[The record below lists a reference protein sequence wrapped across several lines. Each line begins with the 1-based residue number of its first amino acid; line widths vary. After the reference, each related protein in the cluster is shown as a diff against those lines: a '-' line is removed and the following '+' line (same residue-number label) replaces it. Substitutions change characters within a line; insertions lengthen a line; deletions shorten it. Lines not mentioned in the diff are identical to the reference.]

1 MSEIEQDKL
10 DAATTPRGLSRR
22 HFIQGVAATGV
33 GAGLLGLAACGGD
46 DTTEE
51 AVTEETTAEVTQG
64 GTLRIGGG
72 KVANAPTPFTTNDQ
86 GSLQVL
92 CCVGEYLIWNNDKGE
107 LEPRIAE
114 SWESTDGGTT
124 WTIKIRQGV
133 TFHDGSPLTADDVVY
148 SITAHLD
155 EANASTQA
163 GTFAGVLEAAGVTK
177 VDDSTIQIACLAP
190 TGALPNLISSTTYG
204 LIMIKNGEAA
214 GEGWQATMNGC
225 GPWVL
230 NTYTEG
236 DRTTFTRND
245 AYWDTNRI
253 PAFDSLELI
262 QFDSADAAVA
272 QLTAGEIDAVVA
284 KINPSTA
291 AAVDTN
297 VVELVRVPSASH
309 LMVHMRNDFGPFQD
323 KRIRKAAAL
332 TLARA
337 DYLSGVL
344 LGEGVLGNDSIIDA
358 YPTLKDTSVPQR
370 EIDLDA
376 AKALMEEAGV
386 ADGFDVDLS
395 SYSRDDINLLAPF
408 LKSSLAE
415 IGINVTIK
423 QADSYYTEP
432 WSAQESKKQES
443 NYWVESNFGITD
455 FGHRGSPDVVLN
467 RVIKSTG
474 DWNAA
479 QYKSD
484 DMDAAITAFVTGA
497 TEADRQA
504 AAKTIQEI
512 ALEDSPYIFLYFDV
526 ATGAVR
532 KGLTGVYANGMAQ
545 FESASARNV

>member
-51 AVTEETTAEVTQG
+51 TVTEETTAEVTQG
-64 GTLRIGGG
+64 GTLRVAGG

-86 GSLQVL
+86 GSLQIL
-92 CCVGEYLIWNNDKGE
+92 GCVGEYLMWNNDKGE

-114 SWESTDGGTT
+114 SWESADGGTT

-148 SITAHLD
+148 SITAHLG

-163 GTFAGVLEAAGVTK
+163 GTFAGVLEASGVTK

-204 LIMIKNGEAA
+204 MIMIKSGDAA
-214 GEGWQATMNGC
+214 GEGWQATMNSC

-253 PAFDSLELI
+253 PAFDALELI

-272 QLTAGEIDAVVA
+272 QLLAGELDAVSVVT
-284 KINPSTA
+284 PTTA
-291 AAVDTN
+291 ATIDSN
-297 VVELVRVPSASH
+297 VADLVRVPSAAH
-309 LMVHMRNDFGPFQD
+309 LSVHLRNDFGPFQD
-323 KRIRKAAAL
+323 KRVRKAAAL

-344 LGEGVLGNDSIIDA
+344 NGEGVLGNDSIIDA
-358 YPTLKDTSVPQR
+358 YPGSLKDDAVAQR
-370 EIDLDA
+370 EKDLEQ

-423 QADSYYTEP
+423 QADSYYSPP
-432 WSAQESKKQES
+432 WSSQESKDVE
-443 NYWVESNFGITD
+443 NNIWLESNFGITD

-467 RVIKSTG
+467 RVFKSTG

-479 QYKSD
+479 QYASD
-484 DMDAAITAFVTGA
+484 DMDAAIDEFIAA
-497 TEADRQA
+497 TTPDARKA
-504 AAKTIQEI
+504 AASKIQEI
-512 ALEDSPYIFLYFDV
+512 SLEDTPYILLYFAS
-526 ATGAVR
+526 ATAAVR
-532 KGLTGVYANGMAQ
+532 KGLGGFYSNGMAQ
-545 FESASARNV
+545 FESAAARNV

>member
-1 MSEIEQDKL
+1 
-10 DAATTPRGLSRR
+10 
-22 HFIQGVAATGV
+22 
-33 GAGLLGLAACGGD
+33 
-46 DTTEE
+46 
-51 AVTEETTAEVTQG
+51 
-64 GTLRIGGG
+64 
-72 KVANAPTPFTTNDQ
+72 
-86 GSLQVL
+86 
-92 CCVGEYLIWNNDKGE
+92 
-107 LEPRIAE
+107 
-114 SWESTDGGTT
+114 
-124 WTIKIRQGV
+124 
-133 TFHDGSPLTADDVVY
+133 
-148 SITAHLD
+148 
-155 EANASTQA
+155 
-163 GTFAGVLEAAGVTK
+163 
-177 VDDSTIQIACLAP
+177 
-190 TGALPNLISSTTYG
+190 
-204 LIMIKNGEAA
+204 
-214 GEGWQATMNGC
+214 
-225 GPWVL
+225 
-230 NTYTEG
+230 
-236 DRTTFTRND
+236 
-245 AYWDTNRI
+245 
-253 PAFDSLELI
+253 
-262 QFDSADAAVA
+262 
-272 QLTAGEIDAVVA
+272 
-284 KINPSTA
+284 
-291 AAVDTN
+291 
-297 VVELVRVPSASH
+297 
-309 LMVHMRNDFGPFQD
+309 MVHMRNDFGPFQD

-344 LGEGVLGNDSIIDA
+344 LGEGILGNDSIIDA
-358 YPTLKDTSVPQR
+358 YPTLKDTSVAQR
-370 EIDLDA
+370 EIDLEA

-432 WSAQESKKQES
+432 WAAQESKKQES
-443 NYWVESNFGITD
+443 NYWLESNFGITD

>member
-10 DAATTPRGLSRR
+10 EAATTPRGLSRR

-46 DTTEE
+46 DT
-51 AVTEETTAEVTQG
+51 ATEETTEETVAEVQQG
-64 GTLRIGGG
+64 GTLRVGGG

-86 GSLQVL
+86 GSLQIL

-133 TFHDGSPLTADDVVY
+133 TFHDGSTMTADDVVY
-148 SITAHLD
+148 SIASHLNPD
-155 EANASTQA
+155 NASTQA
-163 GTFAGVLEAAGVTK
+163 GTFTGIVEGVTK
-177 VDDSTIQIACLAP
+177 VDDSTIEIKCLAP

-204 LIMIKNGEAA
+204 LIMIKDGDAA

-236 DRTTFTRND
+236 DRTTFTRNEN
-245 AYWDTNRI
+245 YWDTSRI

-272 QLTAGEIDAVVA
+272 QLSAGELDAVVA
-284 KINPSTA
+284 KINPATA
-291 AAVDTN
+291 AAVDTS
-297 VVELVRVPSASH
+297 VVELVRVASASH

-323 KRIRKAAAL
+323 KRIRQAAAL

-358 YPTLKDTSVPQR
+358 YPTLKDTSVAQR
-370 EIDLDA
+370 EKDIEA
-376 AKALMEEAGV
+376 AKALMAEAGSE
-386 ADGFDVDLS
+386 GFDVDLS

-443 NYWVESNFGITD
+443 NYWLESNFGITD

-484 DMDAAITAFVTGA
+484 EMDAAINAFVTGA
-497 TEADRQA
+497 TPEDRQA

-512 ALEDSPYIFLYFDV
+512 ALADSPYIFLYFDV

>member
-10 DAATTPRGLSRR
+10 EAATTPRGLSRR

-46 DTTEE
+46 DT
-51 AVTEETTAEVTQG
+51 ATEETTEETVAEVQQG
-64 GTLRIGGG
+64 GTLRVGGG

-86 GSLQVL
+86 GSLQIL

-133 TFHDGSPLTADDVVY
+133 TFHDGSTMTADDVVY
-148 SITAHLD
+148 SIASHLNPD
-155 EANASTQA
+155 NASTQA
-163 GTFAGVLEAAGVTK
+163 GTFTGIVEGVTK
-177 VDDSTIQIACLAP
+177 VDDSTIEIKCLAP

-204 LIMIKNGEAA
+204 LIMIKDGDAA

-236 DRTTFTRND
+236 DRTTFTRNEN
-245 AYWDTNRI
+245 YWDTSRI

-272 QLTAGEIDAVVA
+272 QLSAGELDAVVA
-284 KINPSTA
+284 KINPATA
-291 AAVDTN
+291 AAVDTS
-297 VVELVRVPSASH
+297 VVELVRVASASH

-323 KRIRKAAAL
+323 KRIRQAAAL

-358 YPTLKDTSVPQR
+358 YPTLKDTSVAQR
-370 EIDLDA
+370 EKDIEA
-376 AKALMEEAGV
+376 AKALMAEAGSE
-386 ADGFDVDLS
+386 GFDVDLS

-443 NYWVESNFGITD
+443 NYWLESNFGITD

-484 DMDAAITAFVTGA
+484 EMDAAINAFVTGA
-497 TEADRQA
+497 TPEDRQA

-512 ALEDSPYIFLYFDV
+512 SLADSPYIFLYFDV

>member
-1 MSEIEQDKL
+1 
-10 DAATTPRGLSRR
+10 
-22 HFIQGVAATGV
+22 
-33 GAGLLGLAACGGD
+33 
-46 DTTEE
+46 
-51 AVTEETTAEVTQG
+51 
-64 GTLRIGGG
+64 
-72 KVANAPTPFTTNDQ
+72 
-86 GSLQVL
+86 
-92 CCVGEYLIWNNDKGE
+92 
-107 LEPRIAE
+107 
-114 SWESTDGGTT
+114 
-124 WTIKIRQGV
+124 
-133 TFHDGSPLTADDVVY
+133 
-148 SITAHLD
+148 
-155 EANASTQA
+155 
-163 GTFAGVLEAAGVTK
+163 
-177 VDDSTIQIACLAP
+177 
-190 TGALPNLISSTTYG
+190 
-204 LIMIKNGEAA
+204 MIKNGEKA
-214 GEGWQATMNGC
+214 GDGWQATMNSC

-230 NTYTEG
+230 DTYTEG

-253 PAFDSLELI
+253 PAFDALELI

-291 AAVDTN
+291 AAVDAN

-309 LMVHMRNDFGPFQD
+309 LSIHMRNDFGPFQD

-337 DYLSGVL
+337 DYVSGVL
-344 LGEGVLGNDSIIDA
+344 LGEAVLGNDSIIDA
-358 YPTLKDTSVPQR
+358 SPTLKDTSVAQR
-370 EIDLDA
+370 EQDLEA
-376 AKALMEEAGV
+376 AKALMAEAGSE
-386 ADGFDVDLS
+386 GFDVDLS

-432 WSAQESKKQES
+432 WSSQESKKVEN
-443 NYWVESNFGITD
+443 NYWLESNFGITD

-467 RVIKSTG
+467 RVFKSTG

-479 QYKSD
+479 QYKSK
-484 DMDAAITAFVTGA
+484 DMDAAIDAFITGA
-497 TEADRQA
+497 TQEDRQA

-512 ALEDSPYIFLYFDV
+512 SLEDSPYIYLYFDV

-532 KGLTGVYANGMAQ
+532 KGLTGIYANGMAQ

>member
-46 DTTEE
+46 DTASEDTT
-51 AVTEETTAEVTQG
+51 AETTAEVAQG
-64 GTLRIGGG
+64 GTLRVGGG

-86 GSLQVL
+86 GSLQIL

-124 WTIKIRQGV
+124 WTLKIRQGV
-133 TFHDGSPLTADDVVY
+133 TFHDGSPMTADDVVY
-148 SITAHLD
+148 SLASHLD

-163 GTFAGVLEAAGVTK
+163 GTFGGVLEASGVTK
-177 VDDSTIQIACLAP
+177 VDDSTVQIKCLAP

-204 LIMIKNGEAA
+204 LIMIKNGEKA
-214 GEGWQATMNGC
+214 GDGWQATMNSC

-230 NTYTEG
+230 DTYTEG

-253 PAFDSLELI
+253 PAFDALELI

-291 AAVDTN
+291 AAVDAN

-309 LMVHMRNDFGPFQD
+309 LSIHMRNDFGPFQD

-337 DYLSGVL
+337 DYVSGVL
-344 LGEGVLGNDSIIDA
+344 LGEAVLGNDSIIDA
-358 YPTLKDTSVPQR
+358 YPTLKDTSVAQR
-370 EIDLDA
+370 EQDLEA
-376 AKALMEEAGV
+376 AKALMAEAGSE
-386 ADGFDVDLS
+386 GFDVDLS

-432 WSAQESKKQES
+432 WSSQESKKVEN
-443 NYWVESNFGITD
+443 NYWLESNFGITD

-467 RVIKSTG
+467 RVFKSTG

-479 QYKSD
+479 QYKSK
-484 DMDAAITAFVTGA
+484 DMDAAIDAFITGA
-497 TEADRQA
+497 TQEDRQA

-512 ALEDSPYIFLYFDV
+512 SLEDSPYIYLYFDV

-532 KGLTGVYANGMAQ
+532 KGLTGIYANGMAQ

>member
-10 DAATTPRGLSRR
+10 EAATTPRGLSRR

-46 DTTEE
+46 DT
-51 AVTEETTAEVTQG
+51 ATEETTEETVAEVQQG
-64 GTLRIGGG
+64 GTLRVGGG

-86 GSLQVL
+86 GSLQIL

-133 TFHDGSPLTADDVVY
+133 TFHDGSTMTADDVVY
-148 SITAHLD
+148 SIASHLNTD
-155 EANASTQA
+155 NASTQA
-163 GTFAGVLEAAGVTK
+163 GTFTGIVEGVTK
-177 VDDSTIQIACLAP
+177 VDDSTIEIKCLAP

-204 LIMIKNGEAA
+204 LIMIKDGDAA

-236 DRTTFTRND
+236 DRTTFTRNEN
-245 AYWDTNRI
+245 YWDTSRI

-272 QLTAGEIDAVVA
+272 QLSAGELDAVVA
-284 KINPSTA
+284 KINPATA
-291 AAVDTN
+291 AAVDTS
-297 VVELVRVPSASH
+297 VVELVRVASASH

-323 KRIRKAAAL
+323 KRIRQAAAL

-358 YPTLKDTSVPQR
+358 YPTLKDTSVAQR
-370 EIDLDA
+370 EKDIEA
-376 AKALMEEAGV
+376 AKALMAEAGSE
-386 ADGFDVDLS
+386 GFDVDLS

-443 NYWVESNFGITD
+443 NYWLESNFGITD

-484 DMDAAITAFVTGA
+484 EMDAAINAFVTGA
-497 TEADRQA
+497 TPEDRQA

-512 ALEDSPYIFLYFDV
+512 SLADSPYIFLYFDV

>member
-33 GAGLLGLAACGGD
+33 GAGLIGLAACGGD

-51 AVTEETTAEVTQG
+51 AVTEETTAEVAQG
-64 GTLRIGGG
+64 GTLRVGGG

-86 GSLQVL
+86 GSLQIL

-133 TFHDGSPLTADDVVY
+133 TFHDGSPMTADDVVY
-148 SITAHLD
+148 SLTAHLD
-155 EANASTQA
+155 EANASSQA
-163 GTFAGVLEAAGVTK
+163 GTFGGILEAAGVTK
-177 VDDSTIQIACLAP
+177 VDDSTIQIVCLAP

-204 LIMIKNGEAA
+204 LIMIKSGDAA
-214 GEGWQATMNGC
+214 GDGWQATMNSC

-245 AYWDTNRI
+245 NYWDTNRI
-253 PAFDSLELI
+253 PAFDALELI

-272 QLTAGEIDAVVA
+272 QLTAGELDAVVA

-291 AAVDTN
+291 AAVDTS
-297 VVELVRVPSASH
+297 VVELVRVASASH
-309 LMVHMRNDFGPFQD
+309 LSVHMRNDFGPFQD

-337 DYLSGVL
+337 DYVSGGL
-344 LGEGVLGNDSIIDA
+344 LGEAVIGNDSIIDA
-358 YPTLKDTSVPQR
+358 YPTLKDTSVAQR
-370 EIDLDA
+370 EKDIEQ
-376 AKALMEEAGV
+376 AKALMEEAGA

-432 WSAQESKKQES
+432 WSSQESKKVEN
-443 NYWVESNFGITD
+443 NYWLESNFGITD

-484 DMDAAITAFVTGA
+484 DMDAAIDEFISGTTPDA
-497 TEADRQA
+497 RKA
-504 AAKTIQEI
+504 AAKKIQEI
-512 ALEDSPYIFLYFDV
+512 ALEDTPYIFLYFAS
-526 ATGAVR
+526 ATAAVR
-532 KGLTGVYANGMAQ
+532 KGLSGFYSNGMAQ
-545 FESASARNV
+545 FETAGARNV

>member
-10 DAATTPRGLSRR
+10 EAATTPRGLSRR

-46 DTTEE
+46 DT
-51 AVTEETTAEVTQG
+51 ATEETTEETVAEVQQG
-64 GTLRIGGG
+64 GTLRVGGG

-86 GSLQVL
+86 GSLQIL

-133 TFHDGSPLTADDVVY
+133 TFHDGSTMTADDVVY
-148 SITAHLD
+148 SIASHLNPD
-155 EANASTQA
+155 NASTQA
-163 GTFAGVLEAAGVTK
+163 GTFTGIVEGVTK
-177 VDDSTIQIACLAP
+177 VDDSTIEIKCLAP

-204 LIMIKNGEAA
+204 LIMIKDGDAA

-236 DRTTFTRND
+236 DRTTFTRNEN
-245 AYWDTNRI
+245 YWDTTRI

-272 QLTAGEIDAVVA
+272 QLSAGELDAVVA
-284 KINPSTA
+284 KINPATA
-291 AAVDTN
+291 AAVDTS
-297 VVELVRVPSASH
+297 VVELVRVASASH

-323 KRIRKAAAL
+323 KRIRQAAAL

-358 YPTLKDTSVPQR
+358 YPTLKDTSVAQR
-370 EIDLDA
+370 EKDIEA
-376 AKALMEEAGV
+376 AKALMAEAGSE
-386 ADGFDVDLS
+386 GFDVDLS

-443 NYWVESNFGITD
+443 NYWLESNFGITD

-484 DMDAAITAFVTGA
+484 EMDAAINAFVTGA
-497 TEADRQA
+497 TPEDRQA

-512 ALEDSPYIFLYFDV
+512 SLADSPYIFLYFDV

>member
-46 DTTEE
+46 DTATEE
-51 AVTEETTAEVTQG
+51 TVTEETVAEVEQG

-72 KVANAPTPFTTNDQ
+72 KVANPPTPYTTNDQ
-86 GSLQVL
+86 GSLQIL
-92 CCVGEYLIWNNDKGE
+92 GCVGEYLMWNNDKGE

-148 SITAHLD
+148 SLASHVNPD
-155 EANASTQA
+155 NASTQA
-163 GTFAGVLEAAGVTK
+163 GTFNGVLDANSVTK
-177 VDDSTIQIACLAP
+177 VDDSTVQIVCLAP

-204 LIMIKNGEAA
+204 LVMIKDGEAA
-214 GEGWQATMNGC
+214 GEGWQTTMNSC

-236 DRTTFTRND
+236 DRTTFTRNEN
-245 AYWDTNRI
+245 YWDTSRI

-262 QFDSADAAVA
+262 QFDSGDAAVQ
-272 QLTAGEIDAVVA
+272 QLTAGDLDAVCTIVSASTVSSLDTSVA
-284 KINPSTA
+284 TP
-291 AAVDTN
+291 
-297 VVELVRVPSASH
+297 VRVQSAGH
-309 LMVHMRNDFGPFQD
+309 LSVHMRNDFGPFQD

-337 DYLSGVL
+337 DYQSGVL
-344 LGEGVLGNDSIIDA
+344 LGEGAIGNDSIIDA
-358 YPTLKDTSVPQR
+358 YPLLKDASVAQR
-370 EIDLDA
+370 EKDIEA
-376 AKALMEEAGV
+376 AKALMAEAGSE
-386 ADGFDVDLS
+386 GFDVDLS

-423 QADSYYTEP
+423 QADSYYSPP
-432 WSAQESKKQES
+432 WSSQESKDVE
-443 NYWVESNFGITD
+443 NNIWLESNFGITD
-455 FGHRGSPDVVLN
+455 FGHRGSPDVLLN
-467 RVIKSTG
+467 RVFKSTG

-479 QYKSD
+479 QYSSEE
-484 DMDAAITAFVTGA
+484 MDAAIDEFISGA
-497 TEADRQA
+497 TTEARQA
-504 AAKTIQEI
+504 AAKKIQEI
-512 ALEDSPYIFLYFDV
+512 SLEDSPYILMFFDV
-526 ATGAVR
+526 ATAIVANNI
-532 KGLTGVYANGMAQ
+532 TGIYQNGMRQ
-545 FESASARNV
+545 FESASARRV

>member
-10 DAATTPRGLSRR
+10 EAATTPRGLSRR

-46 DTTEE
+46 DT
-51 AVTEETTAEVTQG
+51 ATEETTEETVAEVQQG
-64 GTLRIGGG
+64 GTLRVGGG

-86 GSLQVL
+86 GSLQIL

-133 TFHDGSPLTADDVVY
+133 TFHDGSTMTADDVVY
-148 SITAHLD
+148 SIASHLNPD
-155 EANASTQA
+155 NASTQA
-163 GTFAGVLEAAGVTK
+163 GTFTGIVEGVTK
-177 VDDSTIQIACLAP
+177 VDDSTIEIKCLAP

-204 LIMIKNGEAA
+204 LIMIKDGDAA

-236 DRTTFTRND
+236 DRTTFTRNEN
-245 AYWDTNRI
+245 YWDTTRI

-272 QLTAGEIDAVVA
+272 QLSAGELDAVVA
-284 KINPSTA
+284 KINPATA
-291 AAVDTN
+291 AAVDTS
-297 VVELVRVPSASH
+297 VVELVRVASASH

-323 KRIRKAAAL
+323 KRIRQAAAL

-358 YPTLKDTSVPQR
+358 YPTLKDTSVAQR
-370 EIDLDA
+370 EKDIEA
-376 AKALMEEAGV
+376 AKALMAEAGSE
-386 ADGFDVDLS
+386 GFDVDLS

-443 NYWVESNFGITD
+443 NYWLESNFGITD

-484 DMDAAITAFVTGA
+484 EMDAAINAFVTGA
-497 TEADRQA
+497 TPEDRQA

-512 ALEDSPYIFLYFDV
+512 ALADSPYIFLYFDV

>member
-51 AVTEETTAEVTQG
+51 AVTEETTAEVAQG
-64 GTLRIGGG
+64 GTLRVGGG

-148 SITAHLD
+148 SLTAHLD

-163 GTFAGVLEAAGVTK
+163 GTFAGVFEAAGVTK

-214 GEGWQATMNGC
+214 GEGWQATMNSV

-245 AYWDTNRI
+245 NYWDTNRI

-272 QLTAGEIDAVVA
+272 QLTAGELEVVA
-284 KINPSTA
+284 TKINPSTA
-291 AAVDTN
+291 AAVDTS
-297 VVELVRVPSASH
+297 VVELVRVASAGH
-309 LMVHMRNDFGPFQD
+309 LSIHLRNDFGPFQD

-344 LGEGVLGNDSIIDA
+344 LGEGTIGNDSIIDA
-358 YPTLKDTSVPQR
+358 YPTLKDTSVAQR
-370 EIDLDA
+370 EKDIEA
-376 AKALMEEAGV
+376 AKALMAEAGSE
-386 ADGFDVDLS
+386 GFEVDLS

-415 IGINVTIK
+415 IGITVNIK
-423 QADSYYTEP
+423 QSDAYYSEP
-432 WSAQESKKQES
+432 FNSTKSKKAE
-443 NYWVESNFGITD
+443 NNFWLESNFGITD

-467 RVIKSTG
+467 RVFKSTG

-484 DMDAAITAFVTGA
+484 EMDAAIDAFVTGA
-497 TEADRQA
+497 TPEERQA
-504 AAKTIQEI
+504 AAKSIQEI
-512 ALEDSPYIFLYFDV
+512 ALEDTPYIFLYFEV
-526 ATGAVR
+526 ATGATR
-532 KGLTGVYANGMAQ
+532 KGLTGFYANGMAQ
-545 FESASARNV
+545 FESASARNA